1 MALFL
6 VLLLLLAAAWGL
18 ADYQLSQIEQAPP
31 PVIAPPPA
39 PATPPIPP
47 PTIEPPAKE
56 ADPVSRDET
65 ADTAKTTDETPASS
79 VQETSQDQRQ

>member
-31 PVIAPPPA
+31 PVIAPRPA
-39 PATPPIPP
+39 PAAPAIPP
-47 PTIEPPAKE
+47 PAIDPPAKDV
-56 ADPVSRDET
+56 DPVGREEA
-65 ADTAKTTDETPASS
+65 ADTAKTTVETPASS
-79 VQETSQDQRQ
+79 VQEPSQDQRQ